1 MTRKSIL
8 PLIIVLAVAVAAFLL
23 PALGPRAQA
32 QQACTPFRA
41 VGQAAL
47 PTPHPMLPTDTWG
60 GDVYG
65 SLGGEFLSGIFSGN
79 DGETGGH
86 GVTGMGTNGSY
97 TFVFGSDSFT
107 TEVAHAAWPFPPGK
121 AGMGDY
127 RGTAKIVEGSGTGRF
142 QYAWGNLEWS
152 GPFIVW
158 FDQLGVHGRYNA
170 DIRGNICG
178 VE

>member
-1 MTRKSIL
+1 MRRKTIL
-8 PLIIVLAVAVAAFLL
+8 VLISVLAVAVVAFLL

-47 PTPHPMLPTDTWG
+47 PTPHPMLATDTWG

-79 DGETGGH
+79 DGDQSWQGAGGTGK
-86 GVTGMGTNGSY
+86 NGLY
-97 TFVFGSDSFT
+97 KLVFGSDSFT
-107 TEVAHAAWPFPPGK
+107 MEVHAAFGFPPGK
-121 AGMGDY
+121 VGLGDY
-127 RGTAKIVEGSGTGRF
+127 KGNGKIVQGTGRF
-142 QYAWGNLEWS
+142 ENASGNLAWA

-158 FDQLGVHGRYNA
+158 SPDGENFFGRFNPE
-170 DIRGNICG
+170 IRGNICG